1 MEKLHLGAKLQEHND
16 PIFGANDLP
25 DYTPITIR
33 KNFEYDQSLQER
45 TRNGCVLYA
54 SIGVLSDIFEKDFTL
69 EEILEIVDLAEEKY
83 GWIESK
89 GMWLHKGANC
99 VRSWWNKN
107 NPDRPVT
114 NHQIEVGSDEYFE
127 LIEAGYPL
135 MVGYYTNSKYYQD
148 KKDWTIDDEYDDSI
162 QKKYGHAVRQYRN
175 NIIDNYKDKRKYNI
189 YKNEHILE
197 LKKLGL
203 WFTFAHALVPN
214 YQFIEKRESAIKLT
228 GIWDR
233 LDSRM
238 KRGVR
243 NFINTDINGI
253 NQAYL
258 YAQFLL
264 GEVEVTRDN
273 NWTLI
278 IKE

>member
-1 MEKLHLGAKLQEHND
+1 MSKLHLGARLEEHD
-16 PIFGANDLP
+16 ELIFGANDLP
-25 DYTPITIR
+25 DYTPITIE
-33 KNFEYDQSLQER
+33 KHFEYDQSNQKR
-45 TRNGCVLYA
+45 TRNACVLYA
-54 SIGVLSDIFEKDFTL
+54 SIGVLSDIFEKNFTL

-83 GWIESK
+83 GWVESK

-99 VRSWWNKN
+99 VRSWWNTN

-114 NHQIEVGSDEYFE
+114 NHQITVGSDEYFE
-127 LIEAGYPL
+127 LIENGYPL

-148 KKDWTIDDEYDDSI
+148 KEEEGIINEEYDDTV
-162 QKKYGHAVRQYRN
+162 QKKYGHAVRQYKK
-175 NIIDNYKDKRKYNI
+175 NIIDNYKDKRNYNI

-214 YQFIEKRESAIKLT
+214 YQFIEKRESAIKIRA
-228 GIWDR
+228 IWDR

-243 NFINTDINGI
+243 NFKETDKNGI
-253 NQAYL
+253 NQAYI

-264 GEVEVTRDN
+264 GEVEVERDRD
-273 NWTLI
+273 
-278 IKE
+278 